1 LHIHIIKIID
11 YSPYKILNSISC
23 YYPESGLNITHFE
36 RSQTMKKGLI
46 LALSFVLLT
55 VFASCGGGKN
65 VKDENSSGK
74 SSKNMNRGQE
84 TGYATIFD
92 NDTALARDR
101 ATDDAK
107 SKLVRKVLGE
117 TVSGT
122 SIMENYELVAN
133 IVEAKSYGLVKNVE
147 IIKKWQEGTEYFVT
161 IEGTVEPAV
170 VEDAIEDALERYG
183 RPKFMVLIS
192 EKFNGKQNIPGFTET
207 EMLIQEIMGNSGFQF
222 VDAAMTQEL
231 MKREK
236 SKMKKAVSGQV
247 SDDVQDLLLDDA
259 GAEVIIVGTAETKA
273 QGAAT
278 LRRMGAT
285 EMKSRSAIIRIK
297 AIDVYTGNILAS
309 TSKQAPGLHIEDE
322 TASKKAIEAA
332 LKQVLG
338 KIDDNGKFQA
348 AGFMKTIIN
357 KFVKAANKR
366 EIKVLIAGLDAK
378 ELRDFRSQVSNR
390 VRGVSQ
396 VLEKGRSGRAAR
408 LEVLFA
414 GKTGDFEEELS
425 AKASNMGFEIDV
437 KSSRPNKLEIVAK
450 KITQ

>member
-1 LHIHIIKIID
+1 
-11 YSPYKILNSISC
+11 
-23 YYPESGLNITHFE
+23 
-36 RSQTMKKGLI
+36 MKKGFI
-46 LALSFVLLT
+46 LALSFILLT
-55 VFASCGGGKN
+55 VFASCGGGKS
-65 VKDENSSGK
+65 VKDDSTSGSSKK
-74 SSKNMNRGQE
+74 SSQQNRGQE

-107 SKLVRKVLGE
+107 SKLVKKVLGE
-117 TVSGT
+117 NISGT
-122 SIMENYELVAN
+122 SLMENYELVAN

-161 IEGTVEPAV
+161 IEGTVEPSV
-170 VEDAIEDALERYG
+170 VEDAIEDALNRYG
-183 RPKFMVLIS
+183 RPKFMVLVK
-192 EKFNGKQNIPGFTET
+192 ETFNGKDNIPGFTET
-207 EMLIQEIMGNSGFQF
+207 EMLVQEIMGNSGFQF

-236 SKMKKAVSGQV
+236 AKMQKAVSGSV
-247 SDDVQDLLLDDA
+247 SEDVQDLLLDDA

-278 LRRMGAT
+278 LQRMGAT

-297 AIDVYTGNILAS
+297 AIDVYTGDILAS

-332 LKQVLG
+332 LKQILG
-338 KIDDNGKFQA
+338 KTDEDGKFA
-348 AGFMKTIIN
+348 AGPFMETIVK
-357 KFVKAANKR
+357 KFVKAANAR
-366 EIKVLIAGLDAK
+366 EIKVLIAGLEAND
-378 ELRDFRSQVSNR
+378 LRTFRDQVSNR
-390 VRGVSQ
+390 IRGVSQ
-396 VLEKGRSGRAAR
+396 VMEKGRVGKAAR

-414 GKTGDFEEELS
+414 GKTPDFEQELT
-425 AKASNMGFEIDV
+425 AKANAMGFDIDV

-450 KITQ
+450 KIK

>member
-1 LHIHIIKIID
+1 
-11 YSPYKILNSISC
+11 
-23 YYPESGLNITHFE
+23 
-36 RSQTMKKGLI
+36 MKKSFI
-46 LALSFVLLT
+46 LALSFILLT
-55 VFASCGGGKN
+55 AFASCGGGKS
-65 VKDENSSGK
+65 VKEDK
-74 SSKNMNRGQE
+74 SSSKKQSSQQNRGQE

-107 SKLVRKVLGE
+107 SKLVKKVLGE
-117 TVSGT
+117 NISGT
-122 SIMENYELVAN
+122 SLMENYELVAN

-161 IEGTVEPAV
+161 IEGTVEPSV
-170 VEDAIEDALERYG
+170 VEDAIEDALNRYG
-183 RPKFMVLIS
+183 RPKFMVLVK
-192 EKFNGKQNIPGFTET
+192 ETFNGKDNIPGFTET
-207 EMLIQEIMGNSGFQF
+207 EMLVQEIMGNSGFQF

-236 SKMKKAVSGQV
+236 AKMQKAVSGSV
-247 SDDVQDLLLDDA
+247 SEDVQDLLLDDA

-278 LRRMGAT
+278 LQRMGAT

-297 AIDVYTGNILAS
+297 AIDVYTGDILAS

-332 LKQVLG
+332 LKQILG
-338 KIDDNGKFQA
+338 KTDDDGKFA
-348 AGFMKTIIN
+348 AGPFMETIVK
-357 KFVKAANKR
+357 KFVKAANAR
-366 EIKVLIAGLDAK
+366 EIKVLIAGLEAND
-378 ELRDFRSQVSNR
+378 LRTFRDQVSNR
-390 VRGVSQ
+390 IRGVSQ
-396 VLEKGRSGRAAR
+396 VMEKGRVGKAAR

-414 GKTGDFEEELS
+414 GKTPDFEQELT
-425 AKASNMGFEIDV
+425 AKANAMGFDIDV

-450 KITQ
+450 KIK